1 MNRKRVAPIVVI
13 LLVAAAIALYFT
25 VFRHRAIDN
34 SLAASG
40 TVEATE
46 AALGFQAAGRIATIT
61 PREGDK
67 VKAGDSLAML
77 DRTELDARRAQAV
90 AQRDA
95 ARAMLSELVRGSRS
109 EELRQAQESARAAQD
124 RFADAQRDFERAQR
138 LLQGGAVSQET
149 LDKARLALQVAQSQ
163 RDQAQE
169 QLKLVEAGPRPE
181 RITGQRAMVAQGD
194 AAVKQAEAALANA
207 VIKAPF
213 DGVVTVRDH
222 EPGETVGAG
231 APVLTMVNL
240 ADRWVRIY
248 IREDRIGAVH
258 VGQSA
263 TITSDTYPGKT
274 YAGTVSFISTEAEF
288 TPRNVQT
295 TAERVKLVYAIKVRI
310 TGDARNELKPG
321 MPADVQLSLS
331 AERGAPR
338 E

>member
-1 MNRKRVAPIVVI
+1 
-13 LLVAAAIALYFT
+13 
-25 VFRHRAIDN
+25 
-34 SLAASG
+34 
-40 TVEATE
+40 
-46 AALGFQAAGRIATIT
+46 
-61 PREGDK
+61 
-67 VKAGDSLAML
+67 
-77 DRTELDARRAQAV
+77 
-90 AQRDA
+90 
-95 ARAMLSELVRGSRS
+95 
-109 EELRQAQESARAAQD
+109 
-124 RFADAQRDFERAQR
+124 
-138 LLQGGAVSQET
+138 
-149 LDKARLALQVAQSQ
+149 
-163 RDQAQE
+163 
-169 QLKLVEAGPRPE
+169 
-181 RITGQRAMVAQGD
+181 
-194 AAVKQAEAALANA
+194 VKQAEAALANA